1 MANGTIEYAGEY
13 ELIKCDILING
24 TPQPVGPNVLAIKLF
39 EIISKLVEP
48 VYP

>member
-39 EIISKLVEP
+39 
-48 VYP
+48 